1 MNVVGTRVSHPRA
14 KWVAAGVVLL
24 ALLIVPAPLL
34 PPHRFAEFVQSVTG
48 VGWKAAY
55 FLAALGLQIGFY
67 GAVGML
73 ATFFVERG
81 ATARKR
87 LLQIAILPVVV
98 VGVAFVI
105 RCVKAGH
112 LPIWVNAVIPI
123 SACLVGA
130 ALGLGLFYRRWK
142 LTLGVAV
149 AVIALAAW
157 GLLGSASAPLR
168 QATTD
173 CLHRLVEAGPVLP
186 AGDARFGALLQTAFA
201 SPPGGADPMLQNRAA
216 ILALGI
222 AVGHERLARSV
233 GLERDDAL
241 VRQAVALRSGTT
253 LRTREDW
260 SRHYCLSAALAI
272 LEHPLISDAGGLM
285 KEQLD
290 ALTHGSGF
298 SFGDLAADRAG
309 IRFATTATDSAAA
322 AVELQKRLQAGYRVA
337 DFFPPVADLP
347 ENLTVEQFRHDFGGV
362 GSPRYRQMEAEIET
376 RLAQCAA
383 LAHAPARQE

>member
-1 MNVVGTRVSHPRA
+1 M
-14 KWVAAGVVLL
+14 LL
-24 ALLIVPAPLL
+24 ALLIVPAAVVAATPV
-34 PPHRFAEFVQSVTG
+34 RGVRAIGDG

-55 FLAALGLQIGFY
+55 FRRRWDCRLVLW
-67 GAVGML
+67 AVGML

-81 ATARKR
+81 AARKR

-173 CLHRLVEAGPVLP
+173 CLHRLVEAGPFCRRATRVSV
-186 AGDARFGALLQTAFA
+186 RSCRQR
-201 SPPGGADPMLQNRAA
+201 SPPPPAEQIQCCRIARPFLRWVSLSGTNGWRVRWDWNGTTRWCANGGA
-216 ILALGI
+216 
-222 AVGHERLARSV
+222 AVGH
-233 GLERDDAL
+233 D
-241 VRQAVALRSGTT
+241 
-253 LRTREDW
+253 
-260 SRHYCLSAALAI
+260 
-272 LEHPLISDAGGLM
+272 
-285 KEQLD
+285 
-290 ALTHGSGF
+290 
-298 SFGDLAADRAG
+298 
-309 IRFATTATDSAAA
+309 
-322 AVELQKRLQAGYRVA
+322 
-337 DFFPPVADLP
+337 
-347 ENLTVEQFRHDFGGV
+347 
-362 GSPRYRQMEAEIET
+362 
-376 RLAQCAA
+376 
-383 LAHAPARQE
+383 LAHAGRLVPGITV

>member
-149 AVIALAAW
+149 AVP
-157 GLLGSASAPLR
+157 SA
-168 QATTD
+168 
-173 CLHRLVEAGPVLP
+173 
-186 AGDARFGALLQTAFA
+186 
-201 SPPGGADPMLQNRAA
+201 
-216 ILALGI
+216 
-222 AVGHERLARSV
+222 
-233 GLERDDAL
+233 
-241 VRQAVALRSGTT
+241 
-253 LRTREDW
+253 
-260 SRHYCLSAALAI
+260 
-272 LEHPLISDAGGLM
+272 
-285 KEQLD
+285 
-290 ALTHGSGF
+290 F
-298 SFGDLAADRAG
+298 S
-309 IRFATTATDSAAA
+309 IN
-322 AVELQKRLQAGYRVA
+322 YRYA
-337 DFFPPVADLP
+337 
-347 ENLTVEQFRHDFGGV
+347 NGV
-362 GSPRYRQMEAEIET
+362 VIET
-376 RLAQCAA
+376 RSPVPKVASLIPDKKQNAMDILDGKDEFTGCIFEGEKGLLYVNRGVIQAWPDDVLETPLKPDDVRLYASTSHHQNWLECIKSRKAPFPAFRAGGATAAQAFWKA
-383 LAHAPARQE
+383 MRR